1 MRDAF
6 IDQLTDLA
14 TEDSDIV
21 FLTGDLGFGA
31 FDEFDAKFNGSQYF
45 NIGVAEQ
52 NMTGVA
58 TGLALEGK
66 RVFTYSIANFGT
78 LRCLEQIRNDA
89 AYHNANV
96 TVVSNGG
103 GFSYGPLGMS
113 HHATEDLAILRSLP
127 DVDVVAPS
135 SIYEVKEAVK
145 ALAFRENTGYLRLD
159 KTINKDDSE
168 KNGKFELGKLRQIV
182 EGKDLSIIATGGI
195 LNEALKV
202 ANELSRNSIDCAVIS
217 CPSIKP
223 LDKEGILKI
232 AESTE
237 NLITLEEHNL
247 NGGLGS
253 AISEVLLDENVHLK
267 NFKRIG
273 LNNTFSSVVG
283 SQEFLRK
290 YYEMDAEAIF
300 KTVKQ
305 WI

>member
-45 NIGVAEQ
+45 NIGVAER

-145 ALAFRENTGYLRLD
+145 AF
-159 KTINKDDSE
+159 
-168 KNGKFELGKLRQIV
+168 
-182 EGKDLSIIATGGI
+182 
-195 LNEALKV
+195 
-202 ANELSRNSIDCAVIS
+202 
-217 CPSIKP
+217 
-223 LDKEGILKI
+223 
-232 AESTE
+232 
-237 NLITLEEHNL
+237 
-247 NGGLGS
+247 
-253 AISEVLLDENVHLK
+253 
-267 NFKRIG
+267 
-273 LNNTFSSVVG
+273 
-283 SQEFLRK
+283 
-290 YYEMDAEAIF
+290 MDP
-300 KTVKQ
+300 K
-305 WI
+305 